1 MYLKWP
7 LQCRNLPCQALSML
21 GIWLSA
27 CPDATAAAAQVSGSS
42 WGWVKR
48 RGRQRDSHADGQAC
62 CVLPC
67 HVPVLWALRALSPP
81 FSEEARGTHFSCVP
95 TSQMQLENIP
105 WTDERKQTCCSE
117 RLRSG
122 LKGERSGRKVNFQQL
137 LKMSHWEGL
146 VKGAGELA
154 QQLGAPAAFSEDPG
168 SGPNTHKAN
177 YLSNSMGSGAL
188 FWCLWISGIW
198 TVHMHTGRQ
207 NILLHKINRSFWKCE
222 PYTKAKCLL
231 HTVTELPGPP
241 FRVMVLSF
249 RIPYKLENY
258 TTHTV
263 LLWTKG
269 THFYDNP

>member
-95 TSQMQLENIP
+95 TSQMQLDNIP

-122 LKGERSGRKVNFQQL
+122 LKGERSGRKVNFQKL
-137 LKMSHWEGL
+137 LKMSHCEGL

-154 QQLGAPAAFSEDPG
+154 QQLGAPAALPEGRS
-168 SGPNTHKAN
+168 SGPAPMAGVYNNKWHVTQAPIFIITYYFWSFSVSKNHLTSWTEVQSCLW
-177 YLSNSMGSGAL
+177 YLSTQINITTLDKNGAPL
-188 FWCLWISGIW
+188 EHSAS
-198 TVHMHTGRQ
+198 TKD
-207 NILLHKINRSFWKCE
+207 HKTI
-222 PYTKAKCLL
+222 
-231 HTVTELPGPP
+231 
-241 FRVMVLSF
+241 
-249 RIPYKLENY
+249 
-258 TTHTV
+258 
-263 LLWTKG
+263 
-269 THFYDNP
+269 